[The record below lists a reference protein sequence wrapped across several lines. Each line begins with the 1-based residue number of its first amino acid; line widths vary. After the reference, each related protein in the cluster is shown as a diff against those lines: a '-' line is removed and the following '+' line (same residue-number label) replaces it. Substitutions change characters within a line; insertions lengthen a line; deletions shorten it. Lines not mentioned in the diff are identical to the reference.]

1 MPFVSNSASTT
12 EMIAAVNEAEKSNNN
27 LCIGGSYDGGQTFEA
42 LINSKNIKKEKTKL
56 AILIKYGT
64 EEQRQMEELSEEM
77 AGKLDVYKLDVDEAP
92 KMAEKYEIQSI
103 PHLIIFKDG
112 QVKAQ
117 HNGAC
122 SKAELENLIQ
132 KNI

>member
-1 MPFVSNSASTT
+1 M
-12 EMIAAVNEAEKSNNN
+12 EQVNDTNFEQEVLKSEKPV
-27 LCIGGSYDGGQTFEA
+27 LVDFFATWCGPC
-42 LINSKNIKKEKTKL
+42 
-56 AILIKYGT
+56 
-64 EEQRQMEELSEEM
+64 RQMLPIVTELSEEM
-77 AGKLDVYKLDVDEAP
+77 ANTVKIVKLDVDEAP
-92 KMAEKYEIQSI
+92 NAAEKYEIQSI
-103 PHLIIFKDG
+103 PHLIVFKDG